1 MVQKFEL
8 QQKINEE
15 NGIEY
20 HKNINLNGYTV
31 YRGESFISFRLVDIK
46 NKKVVIIDYIYI
58 TSKTNLIQLLSWC
71 VNFWSGNA
79 VKYVYYKE
87 HKRMSNIVS
96 KCFPQLGFTIKEST
110 YNNWKHPWVS
120 TNGFDETDII
130 EAYTE

>member
-1 MVQKFEL
+1 MNYNK
-8 QQKINEE
+8 KINEE

-71 VNFWSGNA
+71 VNFG
-79 VKYVYYKE
+79 VE
-87 HKRMSNIVS
+87 M
-96 KCFPQLGFTIKEST
+96 Q
-110 YNNWKHPWVS
+110 
-120 TNGFDETDII
+120 
-130 EAYTE
+130 